1 MEGGQ
6 KNRTSLSTNL
16 ADMAK
21 IKGALIGDISR
32 QTGSVLQ
39 GGLTD
44 DANCTNLANRIMDY
58 YDKDSSQ
65 KLEAYECGNMITDVY
80 KHIGRLYE
88 STDEDKNEMVKLLDK
103 DNKGY
108 ITISDIEKMLK
119 KYLV

>member
-39 GGLTD
+39 GGHRRTGPV
-44 DANCTNLANRIMDY
+44 C
-58 YDKDSSQ
+58 
-65 KLEAYECGNMITDVY
+65 C
-80 KHIGRLYE
+80 IGGPLH
-88 STDEDKNEMVKLLDK
+88 SGVP
-103 DNKGY
+103 
-108 ITISDIEKMLK
+108 
-119 KYLV
+119 